1 MSPKDEAD
9 PPNPFD
15 VPPDTLVTPPAG
27 LPQVNDRAPT
37 RPRAATNPPAEP
49 PRRRSQPAES
59 LFGGEDQDDT
69 NPSQHARV
77 APEPARRRSQ
87 SAPILGDQDA
97 PSPITAEQTP
107 PFQRRAPPS
116 ITAEK
121 TPPFERDPADDQTK
135 IRRSQPPVPTFGG
148 EHGEDT
154 PPVPRSPSR
163 VATPTTGTMP
173 PSRTAT
179 RTKSTATPPPTRPKS
194 TTTPPAVR
202 PKFVEPMLAG
212 SIIAEDPTTMSGK
225 YVFGEAL
232 GRGGMGEVLLAHDR
246 QIGRDVA
253 VKRLRTTSP
262 TEDETSRFLREARIQ
277 ARLDHPAIVPV
288 YELSRDELGRSYFS
302 MKRIA
307 GQTLTQVLA
316 VAPRQRLMRALADVC
331 RAVDFAH
338 SRGIVHRDLKPA
350 NIVLGEFGEVYV
362 IDWGVARVLGDVP
375 GLVVGDIDTME
386 GAAPANQTLGTPG
399 YMAPEQLVD
408 PEVGRPADV
417 YSLGTL
423 LFEILAGE
431 PFHPAD
437 HAIESTRASTLSTS
451 PAARRPERAIPPEL
465 DALCSVMLSKKPS
478 VRPTARWCADHV
490 ENYLDGDRDL
500 ASRRSMANELVWTAR
515 ASLDSGRRPEAMRT
529 ASRALALDP
538 QAEGA
543 AELVTMLML
552 DPPKTPPE
560 ELREALRDSDAVYIS
575 HHARG
580 AIPGYVLIALFFP
593 LFILNG
599 VLDWAVVGGIV
610 ASALGMAVAAW
621 QLVRKPNRS
630 FLWMVAYAIGNSV
643 VLVLLGRLGGAFA
656 FVPALVSYITAS
668 VITYPALIERRWILI
683 AIMVTGF
690 LLPFGLEIGNVMER
704 TWELRDDGI
713 LIRGAAMD
721 LTGSSALI
729 TLVAASVA
737 TVVMAGIQYAKLG
750 LANRDAQHRLVTLA
764 WHLRQLLPAAATAA
778 PPR

>member
-15 VPPDTLVTPPAG
+15 VQPDTLVTPPAG
-27 LPQVNDRAPT
+27 FPKVDDRAPAHP
-37 RPRAATNPPAEP
+37 RPPD
-49 PRRRSQPAES
+49 RRSHPPQPMFAAEDS
-59 LFGGEDQDDT
+59 DDT

-77 APEPARRRSQ
+77 APAS
-87 SAPILGDQDA
+87 
-97 PSPITAEQTP
+97 ITAEQTP
-107 PFQRRAPPS
+107 PFARSAPAP
-116 ITAEK
+116 E
-121 TPPFERDPADDQTK
+121 DQTK
-135 IRRSQPPVPTFGG
+135 IRRSQPPAPMLGG
-148 EHGEDT
+148 EDGEDT
-154 PPVPRSPSR
+154 PPVNR
-163 VATPTTGTMP
+163 P
-173 PSRTAT
+173 PSRA
-179 RTKSTATPPPTRPKS
+179 ATPPAGTRPS
-194 TTTPPAVR
+194 SSTTPPPRMRSSTTPPPR
-202 PKFVEPMLAG
+202 PKRPSFAEPMLAG
-212 SIIAEDPTTMSGK
+212 SIMAEDPTKMSGK

-253 VKRLRTTSP
+253 VKRLRTGSP
-262 TEDETSRFLREARIQ
+262 TEDEVSRFLREARIQ

-302 MKRIA
+302 MKRVA
-307 GQTLTQVLA
+307 GKTLTQLLE
-316 VAPRQRLMRALADVC
+316 VATRQRLLRAFADVC

-362 IDWGVARVLGDVP
+362 IDWGVARVLGDAS
-375 GLVVGDIDTME
+375 GLVTADIDTME

-399 YMAPEQLVD
+399 YMAPEQLDD

-431 PFHPAD
+431 PFHPAA
-437 HAIESTRASTLSTS
+437 HAIESTRASTLSSS

-500 ASRRSMANELVWTAR
+500 AHRRTMANELVWTAR

-543 AELVTMLML
+543 AELVTTLML

-599 VLDWAVVGGIV
+599 VRDWAVVGGIV

-630 FLWMVAYAIGNSV
+630 FLWMVAYAIGNSL

-668 VITYPALIERRWILI
+668 VITYPAFIERRWILI
-683 AIMVTGF
+683 GIMVTGF
-690 LLPFGLEIGNVMER
+690 LVPFGLELGNVMER
-704 TWELRDDGI
+704 TWELRNDGI

-729 TLVAASVA
+729 TMIAASVA
-737 TVVMAGIQYAKLG
+737 IVIMAGIQYAKLG

-764 WHLRQLLPAAATAA
+764 WHLRQLLPATA